1 MTSLIYLTNDFQKA
15 ILNHGHSDSLM
26 ELKQKTLV
34 IFSCHVSF
42 PRKLY
47 NVLTHIFVLI
57 DVKWKTSYWKWI
69 EF

>member
-34 IFSCHVSF
+34 IFSYHVSF

-47 NVLTHIFVLI
+47 NVLTHIFVL
-57 DVKWKTSYWKWI
+57 
-69 EF
+69 